1 MAPKPL
7 VAPKPVIPKPR
18 PSPGVNISPNAPK
31 QTIPVKPK
39 QPNIKPNAPNSKANP
54 SKPTS
59 PMNTALAGG
68 AGLVGLG
75 GAGYLGLQGAFQT
88 AGNAFVLSEGIEAIQ
103 DVANNAITSI
113 TENPVNLAIVV
124 GVIGLFVFGLPK

>member
-31 QTIPVKPK
+31 KTIPVKPK
-39 QPNIKPNAPNSKANP
+39 QPAIKPNTPNSKANP

-75 GAGYLGLQGAFQT
+75 GAGYLGLQGALQS
-88 AGNAFVLSEGIEAIQ
+88 AGNAYVMSEGIEAVK
-103 DVANNAITSI
+103 DVVNNTISSI
-113 TENPVNLAIVV
+113 TENPVNLAIVA
-124 GVIGLFVFGLPK
+124 GVLGLFLFGLPK